1 MAGKPFAT
9 RYFTRRTAL
18 WAGGA
23 LGLVGVRLASAA
35 PVTMG
40 PRRAGAGANQ
50 TSPGRQFAVDGVI
63 FGPAGITAAGGG
75 PPQRGDWFVVEARLY
90 EAGRTDGPQIGVY
103 QCFGAWTAAATD
115 TTAPN
120 QRFTTVQF
128 HLDGIG
134 AIMGL
139 INEGGTGAN
148 DHIGAVQGGTGAFAG
163 ALGTFR
169 QVVLSGPIP
178 GTAPGDTVVRAT
190 FDLL

>member
-9 RYFTRRTAL
+9 RHLTRRAAL
-18 WAGGA
+18 WASGA

-35 PVTMG
+35 PITAG

-50 TSPGRQFAVDGVI
+50 TSAGRQFAVDWVP

-75 PPQRGDWFVVEARLY
+75 PPQRGDWFFTEARIY
-90 EAGRTDGPQIGVY
+90 EAGRTDGPEIGGY

-120 QRFTTVQF
+120 QRLTTVQV

-139 INEGGTGAN
+139 INEGGTVGN
-148 DHIGAVQGGTGAFAG
+148 VGAVQGGTGDFAG
-163 ALGTFR
+163 ALGTFT
-169 QVVLSGPIP
+169 QEGLGPV
-178 GTAPGDTVVRAT
+178 GVGVNEGQGVVRGH
-190 FDLL
+190 FNLI